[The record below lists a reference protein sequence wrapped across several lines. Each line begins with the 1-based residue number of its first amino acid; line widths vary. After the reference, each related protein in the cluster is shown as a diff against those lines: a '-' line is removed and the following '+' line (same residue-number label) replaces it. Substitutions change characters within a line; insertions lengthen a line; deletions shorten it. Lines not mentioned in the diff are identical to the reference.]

1 MNMIVKMVG
10 AVRIELTLL
19 SRGFMRTGPTHL
31 ASPPLHYIYT
41 VFFLIIQLYR
51 GDFCHPYTSK
61 FLLSSVSNAQC

>member
-41 VFFLIIQLYR
+41 VFHLIKQ
-51 GDFCHPYTSK
+51 
-61 FLLSSVSNAQC
+61 